1 MESRC
6 MLSSKKSGKS
16 DEGARAIAI
25 ATPASYEELVAFAR
39 AQHLPAA
46 ALARAAH
53 PHST

>member
-1 MESRC
+1 
-6 MLSSKKSGKS
+6 MLKKERKS
-16 DEGARAIAI
+16 DEFARPFAIVP
-25 ATPASYEELVAFAR
+25 PASHEELVAFAR